1 MQIPNDRQQQLPHNE
16 DSHTAANDPPDTSR
30 IPIADPLKAEGKP
43 PPDQHHL
50 VDAGDIPRKVSTSA
64 PTANKKCVEAEVTEI
79 SSDKREKV
87 TCNDSHDKSHTNL
100 AEGTKSS
107 AKSLYLRFSNKLKDL
122 STYFPTSWNQL
133 KLFYN
138 SCRSA
143 NGRTILLCVM
153 KLIGLAL
160 DLMGW
165 IRIVH
170 GCSQH
175 LSELGYDPSS
185 PWLTVVVAVACFI
198 LASRIKLLRKF
209 KTLLWLLDWL
219 SRL

>member
-1 MQIPNDRQQQLPHNE
+1 MQKRIKDGQQQLPDDE
-16 DSHTAANDPPDTSR
+16 SSHTAVNAPPDTSR
-30 IPIADPLKAEGKP
+30 IPIADPLKTEGKP
-43 PPDQHHL
+43 PPDQHHP
-50 VDAGDIPRKVSTSA
+50 VDAGDIPRKASTSA
-64 PTANKKCVEAEVTEI
+64 STATKKCVEAEATEI
-79 SSDKREKV
+79 SSYKHEN
-87 TCNDSHDKSHTNL
+87 TTHNITAH
-100 AEGTKSS
+100 AERLKSS
-107 AKSLYLRFSNKLKDL
+107 ANSRYLKFSNKLKDL

>member
-1 MQIPNDRQQQLPHNE
+1 MQRHNLRQQQLPHNE
-16 DSHTAANDPPDTSR
+16 DSHTAANDPPDTSW

-50 VDAGDIPRKVSTSA
+50 VDAGDIPRKISTSA
-64 PTANKKCVEAEVTEI
+64 PAATKESVEAEATEI
-79 SSDKREKV
+79 SSYKHEN
-87 TCNDSHDKSHTNL
+87 TTHNITAH
-100 AEGTKSS
+100 AEGSKSS
-107 AKSLYLRFSNKLKDL
+107 ANSRCLKFSNKLKDL

-175 LSELGYDPSS
+175 LSELGYDPGSQ
-185 PWLTVVVAVACFI
+185 WLTVVVAVACFI
-198 LASRIKLLRKF
+198 LASIIKQLRKF
-209 KTLLWLLDWL
+209 KILLRLLDWL